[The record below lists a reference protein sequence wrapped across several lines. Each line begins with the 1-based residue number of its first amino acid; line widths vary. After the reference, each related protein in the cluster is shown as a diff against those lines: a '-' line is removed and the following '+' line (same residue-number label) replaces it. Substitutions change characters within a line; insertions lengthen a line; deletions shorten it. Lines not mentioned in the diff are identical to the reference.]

1 MMEQF
6 VRSTRSALLGPPPKR
21 GEEVWPMPV
30 EHFLAGRYLK
40 RSDIILTRKH
50 RDWRSWLIRWA
61 TKGSFSHAA
70 LVFLVPYDEVG
81 FDNTFVI
88 ESASDGVDLTN
99 LADYLNDRR
108 SVVGI
113 RRLDQPWF
121 DWEVQSRVRGRM
133 LNSIKSS
140 YSYRTVWRIARDAV
154 DQLLYGVSNRV
165 RGPESAIQKRE
176 ARKRKPPNAFICSG
190 LVQLGFLDSISALV
204 REGKLPA
211 KAYTD
216 VVFDLDLGPTLDKT
230 DWSKHPSE
238 AHADIC
244 ESLTEEFAE
253 VFEAITPE
261 ELASTPKLSWV
272 YIVRDGQVY
281 PVMSDVDARKL
292 LDWEPK
298 E

>member
-1 MMEQF
+1 MENF
-6 VRSTRSALLGPPPKR
+6 VAASRRAPPGPPPKR

-30 EHFLAGRYLK
+30 AHFLAGQYLK

-61 TKGSFSHAA
+61 TKGKFSHAA

-88 ESASDGVDLTN
+88 EAAAEGVDLTN
-99 LADYLNDRR
+99 LADYLNDKR

-121 DWEVQSRVRGRM
+121 DWEVQSLVRGRT
-133 LNSIKSS
+133 LNSIKST
-140 YSYRTVWRIARDAV
+140 YSYRTVWRIARDV
-154 DQLLYGVSNRV
+154 LDQIFYGVSNRV
-165 RGPESAIQKRE
+165 RGPEAAISRRDKRQ
-176 ARKRKPPNAFICSG
+176 RKPPNSFICSG
-190 LVQLGFLDSISALV
+190 LVQLGFLDVVTDLV
-204 REGKLPA
+204 AKGRLQA

-216 VVFDLDLGPTLDKT
+216 VVFDPDLGPTLDKT
-230 DWSKHPSE
+230 DWSKHPVES
-238 AHADIC
+238 HADIC
-244 ESLTEEFAE
+244 SALTDEFSE

-261 ELASTPKLSWV
+261 ELATTPKLSWI
-272 YIVRDGQVY
+272 YIVRDGQVF
-281 PVMSDVDARKL
+281 PVMSDADAQKL